1 MGVSRLIATLKP
13 FAKPQ
18 SLEGVA
24 VVIDGNALAYH
35 IYYSCLGA
43 RSRTKNAFEAQP
55 KYIEL
60 SEVTHAWLE
69 ALSQSKITIEKIY
82 FDGFL
87 PLSKLETRLNR
98 LTALTLQLQRYYKSH
113 ATQFQI
119 SSIHNNNDDDE
130 DVDVSLFGPRC
141 IPVQFASLPPLPFI
155 VSVVLETLCK
165 SENYKDRTEVVP
177 WEADL
182 YCAMYVKENGGLVL
196 TGDSDL
202 LIHELGPDGKVCFF
216 NDIEKLSLGSK
227 LSSLV
232 YHPSAII
239 STLGLEKPHGLSCL
253 AFEVLKE
260 PHHNSLSTIFQQ
272 AICLR
277 AAKKYPIEYQKFTS
291 EYTVSFTKDKLEAKE
306 NPKFL
311 LSLQTLDPR
320 VSEYVLQFPSLARAA
335 RESMN
340 INSPQTPYH
349 IFLPFL
355 LDSPT
360 RTSSWE
366 ISANIR
372 ELAYGLVNVMIPH
385 EERVT
390 TVVEYRRQQAK
401 NGGRV
406 LPLPSVTDLPTLCNS
421 YFDLLLTLKK
431 KLPNLSFEQFWIALA
446 VYHEKEWSESHEKQS
461 LSELVKE
468 FLDLDLSSDQ
478 VHRWDVIHLVAQIDG
493 SLYSL
498 RFLYQVACILMNH
511 GCGGSIPP
519 ALCHLYQFLGELP
532 DIVSFQ
538 DSGSITRFLHDHLET
553 IFMVIDE
560 ILGLAHDQE
569 ILDRKG
575 VDQEIGVPHI
585 EQASRQISPKDFMSN
600 NPFALLELE

>member
-1 MGVSRLIATLKP
+1 MGVSRLIATLKC
-13 FAKPQ
+13 FARPQ

-55 KYIEL
+55 KYTEL
-60 SEVTHAWLE
+60 SELTYAWLE
-69 ALSQSKITIEKIY
+69 ALIQSKLTIEKIY

-87 PLSKLETRLNR
+87 PPSKLETRLSR
-98 LTALTLQLQRYYKSH
+98 LTTVTLQLQRYFRSY
-113 ATQFQI
+113 ATQFQN
-119 SSIHNNNDDDE
+119 STIHKKDDD
-130 DVDVSLFGPRC
+130 DHVSLFGAHC
-141 IPVQFASLPPLPFI
+141 LPVQFASPPPLPFI
-155 VSVVLETLCK
+155 VSAVLETLCK
-165 SENYKDRTEVVP
+165 SEKYKDRTEVVP

-182 YCAMYVKENGGLVL
+182 YCAMYVKKNGGLVL

-202 LIHELGPDGKVCFF
+202 LIHDLGPDGKVCFF
-216 NDIEKLSLGSK
+216 NDIEQSSLGSK
-227 LSSLV
+227 PSSLV

-239 STLGLEKPHGLSCL
+239 STLGLEKSHGLSCL

-272 AICLR
+272 ALCLK
-277 AAKKYPIEYQKFTS
+277 AAKKYPIEYQNFTS
-291 EYTVSFTKDKLEAKE
+291 EYAVTFTKDNLEAKE
-306 NPKFL
+306 SQKIL

-320 VSEYVLQFPSLARAA
+320 VSEYILQFPRLARAA
-335 RESMN
+335 RQLIS
-340 INSPQTPYH
+340 INSRQTPYNV
-349 IFLPFL
+349 FLPLL

-372 ELAYGLVNVMIPH
+372 ELAYGLVNLMVPL

-406 LPLPSVTDLPTLCNS
+406 LSLPSFTDLPKLCNS
-421 YFDLLLTLKK
+421 YLDLLLTLKK
-431 KLPNLSFEQFWIALA
+431 KLPNLSHEQFWIASA
-446 VYHEKEWSESHEKQS
+446 VYQEKEWSESQGKKS
-461 LSELVKE
+461 LSELVRE

-478 VHRWDVIHLVAQIDG
+478 VHRWDIIHLVAQIDG

-498 RFLYQVACILMNH
+498 RILYQVASILMNH

-519 ALCHLYQFLGELP
+519 ALRQLYQFLRDLP
-532 DIVSFQ
+532 NIVNFQ
-538 DSGSITRFLHDHLET
+538 DFDSITYFLHDHLE
-553 IFMVIDE
+553 IILMVIDD

-569 ILDRKG
+569 ILDRMG
-575 VDQEIGVPHI
+575 ITQEVNVPQI
-585 EQASRQISPKDFMSN
+585 EEASRQISHIDLMSN
-600 NPFALLELE
+600 NPFALLGLE